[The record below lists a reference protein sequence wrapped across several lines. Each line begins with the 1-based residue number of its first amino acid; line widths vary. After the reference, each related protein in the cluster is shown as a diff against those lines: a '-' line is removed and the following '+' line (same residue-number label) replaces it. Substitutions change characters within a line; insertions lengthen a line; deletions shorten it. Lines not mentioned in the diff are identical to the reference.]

1 MSKENGLKK
10 LFLSL
15 FKLTALIQTFFACFW
30 LSRHLFIYAEEALS
44 NNYIEAA
51 KTLTVD
57 DYMGILYALFVR
69 VLGHGT
75 FLYIVQLVVIFAS
88 VYIFCKSVPL
98 SKSLSAWVSL
108 FILTSPFVLQCTCL
122 VLPHAF
128 VLADIFFMLAALR
141 LWKLKTFFVLDLVLG
156 FLNPDC
162 TYLSLIAL
170 IPLGIVFLVKK
181 KKHALFFILSII
193 AAFLIC
199 CEVNSNISVVYA
211 YGNAEKSLS
220 ILLLQRTTLGHICEN
235 SQIVYDCYGED
246 FYGDM
251 LGADKIPEYLF
262 CSFGYKFEQLAGAE
276 KAQAMYEFI
285 ANRSIS
291 KGPGYYGRDI
301 IKDFFLYLFTPFS
314 VAFVCLKNVSGT
326 LIFNPLY
333 SFGQGMNLNFVKIYM
348 LFHMVMSALLVILT
362 LVCLIKR
369 IFAARKRPAYLGLN
383 IYICYLMIIN
393 TLYATFICLRG
404 YDYRN
409 ALFILAA
416 FVLLP
421 VLNFEG
427 EEG

>member
-30 LSRHLFIYAEEALS
+30 LSRHLFTYAEEALS

-128 VLADIFFMLAALR
+128 VLADIFFMLAAVR
-141 LWKLKTFFVLDLVLG
+141 LWKLKTFFVLDLILG

-170 IPLGIVFLVKK
+170 IPLCVAFLVKK
-181 KKHALFFILSII
+181 KKHALFFFLSVI

-199 CEVNSNISVVYA
+199 LEVNSNISVVYA

-220 ILLLQRTTLGHICEN
+220 ILLLQRTTQGHLNESSDIALVNYE
-235 SQIVYDCYGED
+235 VDT
-246 FYGDM
+246 YGDM
-251 LGADKIPEYLF
+251 LEADRIPENLF
-262 CSFGYKFEQLAGAE
+262 CAFGYNFENAVGAE
-276 KAQAMYEFI
+276 GAKGLY
-285 ANRSIS
+285 RYLSKVSLS
-291 KGPGYYGRDI
+291 KGFGYYGRDI

-314 VAFVCLKNVSGT
+314 VAYVCLKNVSGT

-333 SFGQGMNLNFVKIYM
+333 SFSQGMNVNFARIYI
-348 LFHMVMSALLVILT
+348 LFHMIMPALTVILA
-362 LVCLIKR
+362 LVCLFKR
-369 IFAARKRPAYLGLN
+369 IFIEKKRPAYLGLN

-409 ALFILAA
+409 ALLILAA
-416 FVLLP
+416 FVLIP

-427 EEG
+427 EDG